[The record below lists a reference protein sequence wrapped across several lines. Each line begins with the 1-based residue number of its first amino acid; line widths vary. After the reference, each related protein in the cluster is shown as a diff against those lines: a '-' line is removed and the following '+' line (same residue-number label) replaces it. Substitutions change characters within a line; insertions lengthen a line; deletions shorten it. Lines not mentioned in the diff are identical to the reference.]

1 MRRVL
6 IVPAAGLGTRLGT
19 AIPKVLVHVNGRPM
33 LRHILD
39 LHAPFVDRAIIVAHP
54 AAAARVEACV
64 REGSVAAD
72 VALQARPTG
81 MLDAVLV
88 GADAACAHAV
98 DRVWITWG
106 DQIAVHP
113 ATLARL
119 AEAED
124 DSDVALPTVAR
135 EAPYI
140 HVAREGG
147 GRVTRILQRREGDVM
162 PSAGESDIGIF
173 SLSTRACFEHLRVYA
188 REAVP
193 GAVTGERNFL
203 PFIAWIAAARGR
215 VATCACTDAREAVGI
230 NTPEDLAAVA
240 AYLASR

>member
-88 GADAACAHAV
+88 G
-98 DRVWITWG
+98 

-113 ATLARL
+113 STLARL

-230 NTPEDLAAVA
+230 NTPEDFAAVA